1 VLDQERRGGEPQ
13 TACLQKRR
21 GGSVKSLLKKNK
33 LTLYTESAIVHIPAV
48 NNDTHQNKGLNIRFL
63 KI

>member
-1 VLDQERRGGEPQ
+1 MKKEEGGGILNRPF
-13 TACLQKRR
+13 TKKKRR
-21 GGSVKSLLKKNK
+21 ERQKSVKKNK

-48 NNDTHQNKGLNIRFL
+48 NKDTHQNKGLNIRFL